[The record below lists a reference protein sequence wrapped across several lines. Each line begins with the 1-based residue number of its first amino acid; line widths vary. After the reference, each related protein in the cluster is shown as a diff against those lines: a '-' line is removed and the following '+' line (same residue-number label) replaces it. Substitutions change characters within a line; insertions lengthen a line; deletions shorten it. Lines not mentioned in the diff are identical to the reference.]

1 MKKILIVEDDRRLN
15 DGIRLALR
23 NEFSCSQAF
32 SLEEAGKMLGNGSF
46 DLILLDVNL
55 PDGSGLDL
63 LAELRRTE
71 ETPVI
76 LLTANRMEMD
86 IVSGLELGADD
97 YITKPFSLMVL
108 RARVGV
114 QLRKKRREEGLS
126 GEQQT
131 ELERKLI
138 RAGSRSENVSTRS
151 LIREIRQNEMLYFKQ
166 MVYIVGIAVTAF
178 VLVLVNMINNLRY
191 RMQSRTREIC
201 MLRAVGLSI
210 PMVKRMLLFENL
222 ILGAVGILSG
232 FLVLW
237 PVLRYVYFSSEM
249 NSFGHGFAFDWNS
262 FGMVSAGTLLVCAG
276 LSVRILKSWKSRSIM
291 DGIGRFE

>member
-32 SLEEAGKMLGNGSF
+32 SLEEAGTLLGNGNF

-114 QLRKKRREEGLS
+114 QLRKKRREDGIYRDGTYCFDFQKLEFYRDGM
-126 GEQQT
+126 
-131 ELERKLI
+131 ELELSRTEQKLLRCLTENRGKNI
-138 RAGSRSENVSTRS
+138 SRSR
-151 LIREIRQNEMLYFKQ
+151 LIDEVWQGDTEFVDDHALTVAVNRLRGKLGDDTECIRT
-166 MVYIVGIAVTAF
+166 VY
-178 VLVLVNMINNLRY
+178 
-191 RMQSRTREIC
+191 
-201 MLRAVGLSI
+201 
-210 PMVKRMLLFENL
+210 
-222 ILGAVGILSG
+222 
-232 FLVLW
+232 
-237 PVLRYVYFSSEM
+237 
-249 NSFGHGFAFDWNS
+249 
-262 FGMVSAGTLLVCAG
+262 
-276 LSVRILKSWKSRSIM
+276 
-291 DGIGRFE
+291 GIGYTWEGA